1 MMACVDSIALFFNN
15 SLKHQLCLDKWI
27 VDFIPTTEKHC
38 KLKELNCKDGML
50 ILCMHILILIMSK
63 IV

>member
-1 MMACVDSIALFFNN
+1 MMACVDSIARFFNN
-15 SLKHQLCLDKWI
+15 SLKRQLCL